1 MTEAVLVLA
10 LLLQRYELQPVSRA
24 AGFPR
29 PQPMLTLRP
38 EAVPLRVV
46 RRQQQ
51 QQQQP
56 QAAPQQ
62 SQQQAELVAAAA
74 AGGVNA

>member
-10 LLLQRYELQPVSRA
+10 LMLQRYELQPVSRA

-29 PQPMLTLRP
+29 PKPMLTLRP

-51 QQQQP
+51 QQQQQQQ

-62 SQQQAELVAAAA
+62 RAEPAAAA
-74 AGGVNA
+74 VA